1 MDSKLMAY
9 LFLGG
14 AIASEI
20 VGSTFLQK
28 SEQFTKLVPSVAMG
42 VFYLIA
48 FYLLSLAIKDIPL
61 GVAYGIWGSVGI
73 ALTALV
79 GYFLFN
85 QKLDLPAI
93 IGIGLMISGVIVVQ
107 VFSKSVTH

>member
-1 MDSKLMAY
+1 MDSKLVAY

-14 AIASEI
+14 AILSE
-20 VGSTFLQK
+20 VAGSTFLQK
-28 SEQFTKLVPSVAMG
+28 SEQFTKLVPSIAVG
-42 VFYLIA
+42 VFYVIA
-48 FYLLSLAIKDIPL
+48 FYLLSFALKEIPL
-61 GVAYGIWGSVGI
+61 GVAYGIWGSIGI
-73 ALTALV
+73 AITALV

-107 VFSKSVTH
+107 VFSKSVSH